1 VPGKYFWLFLAS
13 AATSWPLLAG
23 EGIGNDR
30 EIQMDCVPEHSSW
43 RSIVSLET
51 SLEAVADRKQFAF
64 GDDTGL
70 RLFRPTEASGGGFDA
85 GDLAEEAR
93 EFQAVREMAATR

>member
-1 VPGKYFWLFLAS
+1 MGFGGDILGLFPLWKVS
-13 AATSWPLLAG
+13 AAIVKFKW
-23 EGIGNDR
+23 N
-30 EIQMDCVPEHSSW
+30 CVPEHSSG

-51 SLEAVADRKQFAF
+51 PLEAVADRKQFAF

-85 GDLAEEAR
+85 GDLVGEAL
-93 EFQAVREMAATR
+93 EFQAVHEMVATR

>member
-1 VPGKYFWLFLAS
+1 M
-13 AATSWPLLAG
+13 
-23 EGIGNDR
+23 EGIGSDR

-43 RSIVSLET
+43 SLIVSLET
-51 SLEAVADRKQFAF
+51 PLEAVADRKQFAF

-85 GDLAEEAR
+85 GDLAGEAL
-93 EFQAVREMAATR
+93 EFQAVHEMAATR